1 MSLAAPFLG
10 TIASASSSLTPPPAR
25 RVAASAASDA
35 PSSSSSSASSSTST
49 ASPSSSSSSADGART
64 LGWGR
69 RRGAI
74 APDDALLNDPST
86 HGYCVY
92 SHADWSHAYA
102 SATGEHDELI
112 ASSAIEG
119 AIPPELL
126 GGVLYRNGPGL
137 FERGG
142 KAYAHMLDGDG
153 YVCRFEFRDDGSCAF
168 ISRFVRTEEFEA
180 EDAEN
185 AVTYRGT
192 FGTMRDGGP
201 LRNAFD
207 LHQKNL
213 ANTNV
218 LAWGGRVYALYE
230 AGRPVEL
237 DPATLRAKGEKD
249 LDGKLP
255 KGMFISGAFHT
266 LVPIRPRRRG
276 ARRSLRTWPVVS
288 FRPHLAFNTRPRHFS
303 TPTDALQLHPDV
315 ASRGPTLSRRAERD
329 RTRARARRRRVHRAP
344 ARRPGRR

>member
-10 TIASASSSLTPPPAR
+10 AIASASSSLTPPPAR

-74 APDDALLNDPST
+74 APDDALLNDQST

-137 FERGG
+137 FERGW
-142 KAYAHMLDGDG
+142 KAYAHMLYGDG
-153 YVCRFEFRDDGSCAF
+153 YVCRF
-168 ISRFVRTEEFEA
+168 
-180 EDAEN
+180 
-185 AVTYRGT
+185 
-192 FGTMRDGGP
+192 
-201 LRNAFD
+201 
-207 LHQKNL
+207 
-213 ANTNV
+213 
-218 LAWGGRVYALYE
+218 
-230 AGRPVEL
+230 
-237 DPATLRAKGEKD
+237 
-249 LDGKLP
+249 
-255 KGMFISGAFHT
+255 
-266 LVPIRPRRRG
+266 
-276 ARRSLRTWPVVS
+276 
-288 FRPHLAFNTRPRHFS
+288 
-303 TPTDALQLHPDV
+303 
-315 ASRGPTLSRRAERD
+315 
-329 RTRARARRRRVHRAP
+329 
-344 ARRPGRR
+344 